1 MKILTAREKIILY
14 ITVLVLAFSAAFSP
28 VIIPL
33 VNKDRILSQGI
44 TVTRLKFKKY
54 LWLLSQKENIQ
65 DKYKEFSKTFKAPG
79 QKEDIVVLALTQ
91 LENLAKES
99 GIQIVD
105 IRPQLSKNS
114 SSHKEI
120 LVDLRTEGQIA
131 GYFKFIYGIENP
143 LSLFR
148 IKKLQI
154 STKIN
159 SQAIEGNFS
168 ISQLSIL
175 D

>member
-1 MKILTAREKIILY
+1 MILY
-14 ITVLVLAFSAAFSP
+14 TTIAVLAFSAAFTP
-28 VIIPL
+28 VIMPL
-33 VNKDRILSQGI
+33 INKDSLLSQGI
-44 TVTRLKFKKY
+44 TVTRVKLKKY
-54 LWLLSQKENIQ
+54 LWLLSQKEYIQ
-65 DKYKEFSKTFKAPG
+65 DKYRKFSKTFKAPSY
-79 QKEDIVVLALTQ
+79 KDDIVVSALTQ

-105 IRPQLSKNS
+105 IRPQLSKNL

-120 LVDLRTEGQIA
+120 LVDLRTEGRID
-131 GYFKFIYGIENP
+131 GYFKFIYGVENP

-154 STKIN
+154 NTKTN
-159 SQAIEGNFS
+159 SQSLEGSFS

-175 D
+175 E